1 MYESELGSTGVS
13 IGVPV
18 NVRVNAPFKSEAFR
32 SNPHAEPMKKEMAG
46 IPRDKPA
53 DGLTE
58 SKAGVPG
65 VCPFLP
71 NRRRGKGTEKYPC
84 LLEPEKKLRTGVC

>member
-1 MYESELGSTGVS
+1 M
-13 IGVPV
+13 PV

-53 DGLTE
+53 DGRTE

-71 NRRRGKGTEKYPC
+71 NPGAGKEPKNI
-84 LLEPEKKLRTGVC
+84 LALEPEKKLRTGVC

>member
-18 NVRVNAPFKSEAFR
+18 NVRVDAPFKSEAFR
-32 SNPHAEPMKKEMAG
+32 SNPHAESIKEMAG
-46 IPRDKPA
+46 INSRNKPP

-65 VCPFLP
+65 V
-71 NRRRGKGTEKYPC
+71 
-84 LLEPEKKLRTGVC
+84 